1 MPSKFG
7 FDKFSIQEFE
17 DWINSITLARTVL
30 HIQQHHTYNPGYALF
45 KENNHFELQQGM
57 KNYHVNQNGWNDIG
71 QHFTTFPDGSIVT
84 GRALE
89 KSPACILGQNAN
101 AICIEHLGN
110 FDAGKDIMTPEHRE
124 TIIRMTAKLC
134 RRFNLP
140 VDTNSIHYH
149 HWFDLSTGQRNNGT
163 KNNKSCPGTGFFGGN
178 KVQDC
183 QLNFL
188 PLISG
193 QVPAQPIVI
202 PEVLKYVSV
211 TASKLNIRI
220 GPGITKRKVNGK
232 VSAGTGAVLRVYA
245 EENGWFKISN
255 SKEHWIS
262 ARYTLPVT
270 RAKVSATTLNVR
282 NGPDISFEKLGS
294 LTKDQEVFIA
304 EEKNGWCRLNME
316 DKWLSKS
323 FLVFG

>member
-294 LTKDQEVFIA
+294 LTKGQEVFIA